1 MIIEDRPDR
10 GSGDYPKSEAIG
22 GFLVEGVDLQRDTR
36 IHSFLLGLGHA
47 CRDKSDLVAH
57 NPFDRIRFE
66 SLTADWAAGVFSNE
80 CIKGL
85 AKVSYRSA
93 SEYAETVLIVDNAW
107 RRRGIGSALIR
118 AAVARAVEQKKL
130 ALRMSCSRSNWP
142 MRYFFNK
149 CGARLN
155 LAFDEI
161 VADIRFERGPS

>member
-1 MIIEDRPDR
+1 MIIEDDR
-10 GSGDYPKSEAIG
+10 GSGNHLESEIIG
-22 GFLVEGVDLQRDTR
+22 GFVVERVDLQRDTR
-36 IHSFLLGLGHA
+36 IDSFLLSLGQA
-47 CRDKSDLVAH
+47 SCNKSDLVAH
-57 NPFDRIRFE
+57 TSSPFDRIRFE
-66 SLTADWAAGVFSNE
+66 SLSADWAAGVFSNE

-85 AKVSYRSA
+85 AKVSYLPA

-142 MRYFFNK
+142 MRHFLNK

-161 VADIRFERGPS
+161 VADIRFERGAS